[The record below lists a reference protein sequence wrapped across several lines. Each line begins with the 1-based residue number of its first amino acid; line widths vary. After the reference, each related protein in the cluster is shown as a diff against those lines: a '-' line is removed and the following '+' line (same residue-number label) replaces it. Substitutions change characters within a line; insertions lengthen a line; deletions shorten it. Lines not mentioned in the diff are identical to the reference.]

1 MYIIHNTKLR
11 VGNSFKVIVNWQR
24 EKLIISILITL
35 HKIYKMKDIVLLVLF
50 MLGLVVLQ
58 YAQGQNVDDIIDKY
72 IEAKGG
78 KDKLNSIKSV
88 YMEGSREMMGS
99 EVAVKVTIVQG
110 KLFRNDFEFGGTTG
124 YTIVTPTE
132 GWSFI
137 PMRSQNIESISA
149 DRLKNMQGQLD
160 IAGPLVDY
168 IAKGN
173 KAELQDKEI
182 INGKEAHK
190 IKITLSSGKEIFFF
204 IDKETNL
211 LIQSKQMSAAMGNN
225 NPQEMITNYSDY
237 KLIDGIMFPQT
248 IANPGSGV
256 TGGSTTFDTIVI
268 NKIIDES
275 QYKPSK

>member
-1 MYIIHNTKLR
+1 MEIKN
-11 VGNSFKVIVNWQR
+11 
-24 EKLIISILITL
+24 
-35 HKIYKMKDIVLLVLF
+35 IVLLVVF
-50 MLGLVVLQ
+50 ILGIVCMQ
-58 YAQGQNVDDIIDKY
+58 FAQAQSADDIINKY

-78 KDKLNSIKSV
+78 KDKLNAIKSV

-99 EVAVKVTIVQG
+99 EVMVKVTMVQG
-110 KLFRNDFEFGGTTG
+110 KLFRNDFEFGGQTG

-137 PMRSQNIESISA
+137 PMRSQNVESIPTE
-149 DRLKNMQGQLD
+149 RLKNMQGQLD

-173 KAELQDKEI
+173 KAVLQGKETI
-182 INGKEAHK
+182 DGKEAHK
-190 IKITLSSGKEIFFF
+190 IKVTLNTGKEVTFY
-204 IDKETNL
+204 IDTKTNL
-211 LIQSKQMSAAMGNN
+211 LIQSKMMSAAMGSNA
-225 NPQEMITNYSDY
+225 PQEMITIYSDY
-237 KLIDGIMFPQT
+237 KSFDGIMFPQT

-268 NKIIDES
+268 NKPIDES